1 MNPIVQNVPEIVYKH
16 LLVIVQMELMTI
28 NKLQIVHYVLPNV
41 INVVLGLI
49 IVQYVLQEEF
59 KFLLVN
65 VMMELMM
72 LPVNVNLVLFNVKLV
87 IMNMNVLPVHQTESN
102 NHYVVAQKELM
113 ITVMLHVLVVKANV
127 NPVPN
132 LVLIVF
138 FVMKITQDHQNVK
151 VSQKH
156 KNQLKLKKEL

>member
-1 MNPIVQNVPEIVYKH
+1 VNPIVQNVPEIVYKH